1 MARRKTLSE
10 ADRRIWNAVARSITR
25 APDAPRAA
33 PPHDPARVSA
43 APPPPGAEAPA
54 QPPAHG
60 RALSAPDARPLGPAL
75 RTLRPEG
82 PRASGWRVE
91 HAPEVI
97 DGLDPARGLDGRR
110 ADRVRRGKQAPEARI
125 DLHGMTADK
134 AHSALAGFI
143 RRSHAQG
150 LRFVLVI
157 TGKGGRRRGPED
169 ADWVP
174 EGKGVLRH
182 AAPRW
187 LKQPPLDRLV
197 TGVYSAHIRHGGE
210 GALYVQLSKKR

>member
-1 MARRKTLSE
+1 MAKRPVRTLSAADRAVWDSVARTVTRVPEAAERPAASAPPKAPKPLASKPVPQPPEPAHRVSAPAARPQAAARRAVE
-10 ADRRIWNAVARSITR
+10 AEARVPFWRVER
-25 APDAPRAA
+25 APD
-33 PPHDPARVSA
+33 
-43 APPPPGAEAPA
+43 
-54 QPPAHG
+54 
-60 RALSAPDARPLGPAL
+60 PL
-75 RTLRPEG
+75 
-82 PRASGWRVE
+82 
-91 HAPEVI
+91 
-97 DGLDPARGLDGRR
+97 DGLDPARGLDGRT
-110 ADRVRRGKQAPEARI
+110 AGRVRRGKRAPEARI

-134 AHSALAGFI
+134 AHSALAAFI